1 MNLARPMP
9 CLSRST
15 LPPSATRYPSHPD
28 IGRSAVK
35 ARYDQGRF
43 RGTALRRLRPPPA
56 LRTRAAAVAAQA
68 IGEPPT
74 SPPSWSGAS
83 LAAPAHDL
91 VGARSA
97 AEDGRP
103 AACQPV
109 VSGPARQECW
119 DPAEHREAVVP
130 IASVEH
136 DALDERRPAAD
147 RAGAELPAAAAGSE
161 PRGGV
166 AHPPGHSPPSREQA
180 GCPSHRAPPHQPA
193 AGPPPPS
200 GG

>member
-15 LPPSATRYPSHPD
+15 LPPSATRYPSPRNT
-28 IGRSAVK
+28 GRSAKK
-35 ARYDQGRF
+35 ARYDQGRS
-43 RGTALRRLRPPPA
+43 REPALRRFRPPPA

-74 SPPSWSGAS
+74 SPPSWSGAR

-136 DALDERRPAAD
+136 DALDEGRPAAD

-161 PRGGV
+161 PPPGV
-166 AHPPGHSPPSREQA
+166 AHPPGHPPPSREHA
-180 GCPSHRAPPHQPA
+180 GGLAGRAAPHQPA
-193 AGPPPPS
+193 
-200 GG
+200 